1 MKLCLVGCGRWGMA
15 YLRTIKSIP
24 SMSIEWIVLNNS
36 IPRLKENYKYSF
48 DLDELLS
55 KKKVSKELL
64 LPPHLILIL
73 IYLLFA

>member
-24 SMSIEWIVLNNS
+24 SISIEWIVLNNS

-55 KKKVSKELL
+55 KKKSIKGVIIAT
-64 LPPHLILIL
+64 PPNTHL